1 MAYNSAYTGAQ
12 IDAAVGAVLEKES
25 AWDAA
30 GGGSPAGVSFA
41 ASDWTQGSGGYTLT
55 IPQTAHG
62 RKNGDFGYRLGHTV
76 DGVLLPNTWA
86 VLETRVSYA
95 PDTGDIVLTG
105 SAAYDGR
112 IVFFG

>member
-1 MAYNSAYTGAQ
+1 MAYNSAYTGPQ

-30 GGGSPAGVSFA
+30 GGGSGAAVSFA
-41 ASDWTQGSGGYTLT
+41 ASDWTAGTDTYTLA
-55 IPQTAHG
+55 IPPAAHRRTG
-62 RKNGDFGYRLGHTV
+62 GDFGYRLGHTV

-86 VLETRVSYA
+86 VLETRAAYD
-95 PDTGDIVLTG
+95 PDTGNVVLTAR
-105 SAAYDGR
+105 AAYDGR

>member
-12 IDAAVGAVLEKES
+12 IDSAVGAVLEKES

-30 GGGSPAGVSFA
+30 GGGSSAGVSFA
-41 ASDWTQGSGGYTLT
+41 ASDWTAGTDGYTLT
-55 IPQTAHG
+55 IPQTAHQRTG
-62 RKNGDFGYRLGHTV
+62 GDFGYRLGHTV

-86 VLETRVSYA
+86 VLETRAVYN

>member
-30 GGGSPAGVSFA
+30 GGGPAAAVSFT
-41 ASDWTQGSGGYTLT
+41 ASDWTAGAQEVTLT
-55 IPQTAHG
+55 IPQSAHG
-62 RKNGDFGYRLGHTV
+62 RSGGAFGWRAEHTV
-76 DGVLLPNTWA
+76 DGVPRSDTWA
-86 VLETRVSYA
+86 ALETRAWYDA
-95 PDTGDIVLTG
+95 ATGNVVLTG